1 MPTPSAEIT
10 LTTSRA
16 LGLVAIASG
25 EEYQRAHRAVKDA
38 GFRRLSN
45 GVFVSPLADAWSAR
59 YAASSLV
66 HHAHEHGA
74 TITPSPRP
82 YLGDIGTEIAARLPG
97 AWSAQL
103 EIYSHP
109 VWQEDLWPALWEAGD
124 LYRALVEHR
133 IPFASVLKN
142 DTGTELLLVE
152 RPGHRSGY
160 LLGALTEQEK
170 EDPHD
175 DPATPPSIVLPA
187 DPELAAHAV
196 THTFLPA
203 YRRALHHRDLNTVL
217 RSLERIREEHQTLQ
231 AVKDSGRYSD
241 GVPLGD
247 SRVIA
252 GMERDFADRAWLSF
266 TDVLDHGPLL
276 LARCRPTATPWPQDA
291 AALTRLRE
299 ALAHSQDAWN
309 EWNDTRRDLYAIP
322 RTVPAHEWSQIR
334 GRLGLAV
341 LPAIETWLAYGD
353 TFERQA
359 RAAVP
364 GGPAALSA
372 SSPRLLTTRPAPP
385 PTPRPPRRTAER
397 TDKDPSLS
405 GHFRFTSHPEHG
417 YVAEADPRIPGHL
430 ADWLLTREQF
440 EPIPGASGRY
450 RLTHTHHDG
459 PRRTRQAAQDLR
471 RLGYQVHTAA
481 TLTRTPGSPQPGVNN
496 GLLEGRA
503 RIAQAAATRSPQSPA
518 APATSLPEVMPQTA
532 AVAVGGRARA
542 TGGGQGR

>member
-25 EEYQRAHRAVKDA
+25 EEYQQAHRALQDA

-45 GVFVSPLADAWSAR
+45 GVFVSPLTDARSAR
-59 YAASSLV
+59 YTASALV
-66 HHAHEHGA
+66 HHAHKHGA

-82 YLGDIGTEIAARLPG
+82 YLGDIGTEIAACLPG
-97 AWSAQL
+97 AWSARL

-109 VWQEDLWPALWEAGD
+109 LWQEDLWPALWEAGD

-133 IPFASVLKN
+133 VPFASVLKN
-142 DTGTELLLVE
+142 DTGSELLLIE

-160 LLGALTEQEK
+160 LLGALTEHEK

-175 DPATPPSIVLPA
+175 DPTTPPSIVLPA
-187 DPELAAHAV
+187 DPQLAAHAV

-203 YRRALHHRDLNTVL
+203 YRRALHHRDVNIVL
-217 RSLERIREEHQTLQ
+217 RSLERIREEHQALQ

-266 TDVLDHGPLL
+266 ADVLDHAPLL

-299 ALAHSQDAWN
+299 ALAHSQDARN

-322 RTVPAHEWSQIR
+322 RTLPAHEWSRVR

-341 LPAIETWLAYGD
+341 LPAIETWLADGG

-372 SSPRLLTTRPAPP
+372 ASPHVLTARPVPP
-385 PTPRPPRRTAER
+385 PTP
-397 TDKDPSLS
+397 
-405 GHFRFTSHPEHG
+405 
-417 YVAEADPRIPGHL
+417 
-430 ADWLLTREQF
+430 
-440 EPIPGASGRY
+440 
-450 RLTHTHHDG
+450 
-459 PRRTRQAAQDLR
+459 
-471 RLGYQVHTAA
+471 
-481 TLTRTPGSPQPGVNN
+481 
-496 GLLEGRA
+496 
-503 RIAQAAATRSPQSPA
+503 PA
-518 APATSLPEVMPQTA
+518 ASAH
-532 AVAVGGRARA
+532 R
-542 TGGGQGR
+542 